1 MKKKIISMI
10 TALACAVCAVGVMP
24 AADNLVSAA
33 SYSDYFS
40 YGDYLKCVKVDED
53 EDGAYDYVK
62 ISGCDES
69 ATAVEIPAEIDDL
82 PVTKIGDSA
91 FSGCTSLSG
100 IEIPNSV
107 TSIGDDAFSGCTSLS
122 SINIPDS
129 VTEIEFGTF
138 SGCEK
143 LAAINVSSGNN
154 NYASIDGVLFNKDK
168 TKLKQYPAG
177 RSETTYTIPDSVTYI
192 ESGAFSGC
200 TSLSSIEIPDSVT
213 YIETWVFD
221 GCTSLSSI
229 NIPDSVTYIG
239 DSAFE
244 GCEKLA
250 AINVSSEN
258 NNYASIDGVLFN
270 KDKTELKQYPI
281 GRSETYTIPDSVTY
295 IGDSAFDGCT
305 NLSSVEIP
313 DSVTRIGDYAFYECT
328 SLSSINI
335 PDSVTAIGESA
346 FHETQ
351 LMENQDGIK
360 YVGKWV
366 VGVDLDITLAIT
378 SEIREGTKGIADSAF
393 SYRREDISNIN
404 LPEGLMYIGDDAF
417 YGCENLTNI
426 SIPDSVMNIGEN
438 AFYETQL
445 MENQDGIN
453 YVGKWAV
460 GYDEDITS
468 AEIREG
474 TIGIANCAFVISDI
488 SGITIPEGLMYIG
501 NSAFD
506 GCDNIYNNGT
516 IEIPASVVRIG
527 DGAFQCNYNSELGFF
542 NIKNPDCVLGKDCMY
557 NAAIFGEENSI
568 LQACAEKEG
577 IPFNP
582 VIVTEAGE
590 YNIELAYNS
599 TKDILFCPSESGN
612 YSVRTKSDKA
622 HMTSFGNSTHYSST
636 YENEV
641 DSQDELTAGK
651 YYMINIDSKLENENF
666 NNWNEGDLPA
676 TIKVDIYHVIS
687 ESKDISELVDYDIP
701 SYVRSDISFNLEK
714 ASNVILDISEN
725 LKHLIIHFDESGYEK
740 SSEWKSN
747 GIYTLESGSYM
758 LRIYGN
764 DNDAKLNASL
774 TPYTSTTTVT
784 TTSPTTS
791 TTVSTSVSITTDSV
805 SSGTETTP
813 DVTGTTTDSTTVIST
828 DVTTTK
834 ASTADTTA
842 GSTSVSTTST
852 STSVSA
858 TSAPITTTVPPTT
871 TPQVTGILGDANSDG
886 KLDVRDAAYIA
897 RMLAQ
902 RDTEK
907 LPKNADFNED
917 GQINVRDAAA
927 IARFLAK
934 KH

>member
-10 TALACAVCAVGVMP
+10 TALACAICAVGVMP
-24 AADNLVSAA
+24 ATDDMASAE
-33 SYSDYFS
+33 SYSDDFS
-40 YGDYLKCVKVDED
+40 YGDYLKYWKVDED
-53 EDGAYDYVK
+53 EDGAYDNVR
-62 ISGCDES
+62 IIDCDES
-69 ATAVEIPAEIDDL
+69 ATTVEIPAEIDNL
-82 PVTKIGDSA
+82 PVTEIMDYA
-91 FSGCTSLSG
+91 FS
-100 IEIPNSV
+100 E
-107 TSIGDDAFSGCTSLS
+107 
-122 SINIPDS
+122 
-129 VTEIEFGTF
+129 
-138 SGCEK
+138 CEK
-143 LAAINVSSGNN
+143 LSAINVSSGNN
-154 NYASIDGVLFNKDK
+154 NYISIDGVLFNKDK
-168 TKLKQYPAG
+168 TELIQYPAG
-177 RSETTYTIPDSVTYI
+177 KSETTYTIPDSVTEI
-192 ESGAFSGC
+192 ESGAFFGCTSLSGIEIPDSVTEIGSSAFFGC

-213 YIETWVFD
+213 SIGFYAFS
-221 GCTSLSSI
+221 GCKNLSSI
-229 NIPDSVTYIG
+229 EIPDSVTEIG
-239 DSAFE
+239 YRTFY
-244 GCEKLA
+244 GCEKLS
-250 AINVSSEN
+250 AINVSSGN
-258 NNYASIDGVLFN
+258 NNYSSIDGVLFN
-270 KDKTELKQYPI
+270 KDKTELEQYPAEK
-281 GRSETYTIPDSVTY
+281 SETMYIIPNSVTKIDENAFCGCTSLEEITIPDSVTE
-295 IGDSAFDGCT
+295 IGKSAFYGT
-305 NLSSVEIP
+305 QLI
-313 DSVTRIGDYAFYECT
+313 
-328 SLSSINI
+328 
-335 PDSVTAIGESA
+335 
-346 FHETQ
+346 ETQ
-351 LMENQDGIK
+351 DGVE

-366 VGVDLDITLAIT
+366 VGSDKDITSA
-378 SEIREGTKGIADSAF
+378 EIKDGTKGIACSAF
-393 SYRREDISNIN
+393 LSRNN
-404 LPEGLMYIGDDAF
+404 LA
-417 YGCENLTNI
+417 TI
-426 SIPDSVMNIGEN
+426 SIPDSVTNIGEN

-474 TIGIANCAFVISDI
+474 TIDIADCAFLICSNI

-506 GCDNIYNNGT
+506 GCDNIYNDGT

-527 DGAFQCNYNSELGFF
+527 DEAFQCNYDSKLIGFF

-590 YNIELAYNS
+590 YSIELAYNS

-622 HMTSFGNSTHYSST
+622 HKTSFGNSTHYSST

-641 DSQDELTAGK
+641 DSQDELTAGS

-676 TIKVDIYHVIS
+676 TVKVDIYHVIS
-687 ESKDISELVDYDIP
+687 ESKDISELVDYDVP
-701 SYVRSDISFNLEK
+701 SYVRSDISFNLEE
-714 ASNVILDISEN
+714 ASNVILNISEN

-828 DVTTTK
+828 DATTDVTTTK

-842 GSTSVSTTST
+842 ISTSVSTTST

-858 TSAPITTTVPPTT
+858 TSSPITTTVPPTT

>member
-1 MKKKIISMI
+1 MYIGY
-10 TALACAVCAVGVMP
+10 TAFYDCE
-24 AADNLVSAA
+24 NLTNINIPDSV
-33 SYSDYFS
+33 
-40 YGDYLKCVKVDED
+40 
-53 EDGAYDYVK
+53 
-62 ISGCDES
+62 
-69 ATAVEIPAEIDDL
+69 TEIGYR
-82 PVTKIGDSA
+82 T
-91 FSGCTSLSG
+91 FSGCTNLSS
-100 IEIPNSV
+100 IEIPDSV
-107 TSIGDDAFSGCTSLS
+107 TSIGDSAFSGCTSLS

-129 VTEIEFGTF
+129 VM
-138 SGCEK
+138 S
-143 LAAINVSSGNN
+143 
-154 NYASIDGVLFNKDK
+154 
-168 TKLKQYPAG
+168 
-177 RSETTYTIPDSVTYI
+177 
-192 ESGAFSGC
+192 
-200 TSLSSIEIPDSVT
+200 
-213 YIETWVFD
+213 
-221 GCTSLSSI
+221 
-229 NIPDSVTYIG
+229 IG
-239 DSAFE
+239 DSAFS
-244 GCEKLA
+244 G
-250 AINVSSEN
+250 
-258 NNYASIDGVLFN
+258 
-270 KDKTELKQYPI
+270 
-281 GRSETYTIPDSVTY
+281 
-295 IGDSAFDGCT
+295 
-305 NLSSVEIP
+305 
-313 DSVTRIGDYAFYECT
+313 
-328 SLSSINI
+328 
-335 PDSVTAIGESA
+335 
-346 FHETQ
+346 TQ
-351 LMENQDGIK
+351 LMEIQDGVE

-366 VGVDLDITLAIT
+366 VGSDKDITSA
-378 SEIREGTKGIADSAF
+378 EIKDGTIGIANYAF
-393 SYRREDISNIN
+393 SGDKSLSGITV
-404 LPEGLMYIGDDAF
+404 PEGLMYIGDSAF
-417 YGCENLTNI
+417 YDC
-426 SIPDSVMNIGEN
+426 
-438 AFYETQL
+438 
-445 MENQDGIN
+445 
-453 YVGKWAV
+453 
-460 GYDEDITS
+460 
-468 AEIREG
+468 
-474 TIGIANCAFVISDI
+474 
-488 SGITIPEGLMYIG
+488 SGIY
-501 NSAFD
+501 D
-506 GCDNIYNNGT
+506 DGT

-527 DGAFQCNYNSELGFF
+527 DKAFYIYYGMDDDSIAVI
-542 NIKNPDCVLGKDCMY
+542 NIKNPDCILGKDIIHY
-557 NAAIFGEENSI
+557 DGAILGEENSTA
-568 LQACAEKEG
+568 QAYAEEKG

-622 HMTSFGNSTHYSST
+622 HKTSFGNSTHYSST

-676 TIKVDIYHVIS
+676 TVKVDIYHVIS

-791 TTVSTSVSITTDSV
+791 TTVSTSVSMTTDSV

-813 DVTGTTTDSTTVIST
+813 DVTGTTTDSTAVISTDMTT

-858 TSAPITTTVPPTT
+858 TSSPITTTVPPTT

>member
-10 TALACAVCAVGVMP
+10 TALACAICAVGVMP
-24 AADNLVSAA
+24 ATDDMASAE
-33 SYSDYFS
+33 SYSDDFS
-40 YGDYLKCVKVDED
+40 YGDYLKYWKVDED
-53 EDGAYDYVK
+53 EDGAYDNVR
-62 ISGCDES
+62 IIDCDES
-69 ATAVEIPAEIDDL
+69 ATTVEIPAEIDNL
-82 PVTKIGDSA
+82 PVTEIMDYA
-91 FSGCTSLSG
+91 FS
-100 IEIPNSV
+100 E
-107 TSIGDDAFSGCTSLS
+107 
-122 SINIPDS
+122 
-129 VTEIEFGTF
+129 
-138 SGCEK
+138 CEK
-143 LAAINVSSGNN
+143 LSAINVSSGNN
-154 NYASIDGVLFNKDK
+154 NYISIDGVLFNKDK
-168 TKLKQYPAG
+168 TELIQYPAG
-177 RSETTYTIPDSVTYI
+177 KSETTYTIPDSVTEI
-192 ESGAFSGC
+192 ESGAFFGCTSLSGIEIPDSVTEIGSSAFFGC

-213 YIETWVFD
+213 SIGFYAFS
-221 GCTSLSSI
+221 GCKNLSSI
-229 NIPDSVTYIG
+229 EIPDSVTEIG
-239 DSAFE
+239 YRTFY
-244 GCEKLA
+244 GCEKLS
-250 AINVSSEN
+250 AINVSSGN
-258 NNYASIDGVLFN
+258 NNYSSIDGVLFN
-270 KDKTELKQYPI
+270 KDKTELEQYPAEK
-281 GRSETYTIPDSVTY
+281 SETMYIIPNSVTKIDENAFCGCTSLEEITIPDSVTE
-295 IGDSAFDGCT
+295 IGKSAFYGT
-305 NLSSVEIP
+305 QLI
-313 DSVTRIGDYAFYECT
+313 
-328 SLSSINI
+328 
-335 PDSVTAIGESA
+335 
-346 FHETQ
+346 ETQ
-351 LMENQDGIK
+351 DGVE

-366 VGVDLDITLAIT
+366 VGSDKDITSA
-378 SEIREGTKGIADSAF
+378 EIKDGTKGIACSAF
-393 SYRREDISNIN
+393 LSRNN
-404 LPEGLMYIGDDAF
+404 LA
-417 YGCENLTNI
+417 TI
-426 SIPDSVMNIGEN
+426 SIPDSVTNIGEN

-474 TIGIANCAFVISDI
+474 TIGIADCAFLICNNI

-506 GCDNIYNNGT
+506 GCDNIYNDGT

-527 DGAFQCNYNSELGFF
+527 DEAFQCNYNSELGFF

-582 VIVTEAGE
+582 MIITGAGE
-590 YNIELAYNS
+590 YSIELAYNS

-622 HMTSFGNSTHYSST
+622 HKTSFGNSTHYSST

-641 DSQDELTAGK
+641 DSQDELTAGS

-676 TIKVDIYHVIS
+676 TVKVDIYHVIS

-701 SYVRSDISFNLEK
+701 SYVRSDISFNLEE

-740 SSEWKSN
+740 SSEWNSN
-747 GIYTLESGSYM
+747 GNYTLESGSYM
-758 LRIYGN
+758 LRIYGS
-764 DNDAKLNASL
+764 DNDEKLNASL

-784 TTSPTTS
+784 TTSPTTY
-791 TTVSTSVSITTDSV
+791 TTVSTSVSMTTDSV

-813 DVTGTTTDSTTVIST
+813 DVTGTTTDSTAVISTDTTT

-871 TPQVTGILGDANSDG
+871 TPQVTDILGDANSDG

>member
-1 MKKKIISMI
+1 
-10 TALACAVCAVGVMP
+10 
-24 AADNLVSAA
+24 
-33 SYSDYFS
+33 
-40 YGDYLKCVKVDED
+40 
-53 EDGAYDYVK
+53 
-62 ISGCDES
+62 
-69 ATAVEIPAEIDDL
+69 
-82 PVTKIGDSA
+82 
-91 FSGCTSLSG
+91 
-100 IEIPNSV
+100 
-107 TSIGDDAFSGCTSLS
+107 
-122 SINIPDS
+122 
-129 VTEIEFGTF
+129 
-138 SGCEK
+138 
-143 LAAINVSSGNN
+143 
-154 NYASIDGVLFNKDK
+154 
-168 TKLKQYPAG
+168 
-177 RSETTYTIPDSVTYI
+177 
-192 ESGAFSGC
+192 
-200 TSLSSIEIPDSVT
+200 
-213 YIETWVFD
+213 
-221 GCTSLSSI
+221 
-229 NIPDSVTYIG
+229 
-239 DSAFE
+239 
-244 GCEKLA
+244 
-250 AINVSSEN
+250 
-258 NNYASIDGVLFN
+258 
-270 KDKTELKQYPI
+270 
-281 GRSETYTIPDSVTY
+281 
-295 IGDSAFDGCT
+295 
-305 NLSSVEIP
+305 
-313 DSVTRIGDYAFYECT
+313 
-328 SLSSINI
+328 
-335 PDSVTAIGESA
+335 
-346 FHETQ
+346 
-351 LMENQDGIK
+351 
-360 YVGKWV
+360 
-366 VGVDLDITLAIT
+366 
-378 SEIREGTKGIADSAF
+378 
-393 SYRREDISNIN
+393 
-404 LPEGLMYIGDDAF
+404 
-417 YGCENLTNI
+417 
-426 SIPDSVMNIGEN
+426 
-438 AFYETQL
+438 

-453 YVGKWAV
+453 YVGKWVV

-474 TIGIANCAFVISDI
+474 TSGIADYAF
-488 SGITIPEGLMYIG
+488 SGNDNLSNINLPEGLMYIG

-527 DGAFQCNYNSELGFF
+527 DGAFQCNYDNKLIGFF

-641 DSQDELTAGK
+641 DSQDELTAGS

-676 TIKVDIYHVIS
+676 TVKVDIYHVIS
-687 ESKDISELVDYDIP
+687 ESKDISELVDYDVP
-701 SYVRSDISFNLEK
+701 SYVRSDISFNLEE
-714 ASNVILDISEN
+714 ASNVILNISEN

-791 TTVSTSVSITTDSV
+791 TTVSTSVSMTTDSV

-813 DVTGTTTDSTTVIST
+813 EVTGTTTDSTAVISTDMTT

-858 TSAPITTTVPPTT
+858 TSSPITTTVPPTT
-871 TPQVTGILGDANSDG
+871 TPQVTDILGDANSDG

>member
-10 TALACAVCAVGVMP
+10 TALACAICAVGVMP
-24 AADNLVSAA
+24 AADNLVSADVT
-33 SYSDYFS
+33 YENEKLK
-40 YGDYLKCVKVDED
+40 YGDYLEYQKIES
-53 EDGAYDYVK
+53 DYSESGII
-62 ISGCDES
+62 ISGCDKS
-69 ATAVEIPAEIDDL
+69 ATSVEIPAEIDNL
-82 PVTKIGDSA
+82 PVKWIGSSA
-91 FSGCTSLSG
+91 FSDCVLLEDIS
-100 IEIPNSV
+100 IPDSV
-107 TSIGDDAFSGCTSLS
+107 TSIEYDAFSRCISLKDINIPDSVTEIRNEAFSGCTSLS

-129 VTEIEFGTF
+129 VMYIRDNAF
-138 SGCEK
+138 SKCTSLSNIK
-143 LAAINVSSGNN
+143 
-154 NYASIDGVLFNKDK
+154 
-168 TKLKQYPAG
+168 
-177 RSETTYTIPDSVTYI
+177 IPDSVTEI
-192 ESGAFSGC
+192 ESETFSGC
-200 TSLSSIEIPDSVT
+200 TSLSGIEIPDSVT
-213 YIETWVFD
+213 QIGENAFY
-221 GCTSLSSI
+221 GCTSLEEI
-229 NIPDSVTYIG
+229 
-239 DSAFE
+239 
-244 GCEKLA
+244 
-250 AINVSSEN
+250 
-258 NNYASIDGVLFN
+258 
-270 KDKTELKQYPI
+270 
-281 GRSETYTIPDSVTY
+281 TIPDSVIK
-295 IGDSAFDGCT
+295 IGE
-305 NLSSVEIP
+305 N
-313 DSVTRIGDYAFYECT
+313 AFYT
-328 SLSSINI
+328 TKVI
-335 PDSVTAIGESA
+335 
-346 FHETQ
+346 
-351 LMENQDGIK
+351 ENQDGVE

-366 VGVDLDITLAIT
+366 VGSDKDITSA
-378 SEIREGTKGIADSAF
+378 EIKDGTKGIACSAF
-393 SYRREDISNIN
+393 LSRNS
-404 LPEGLMYIGDDAF
+404 LA
-417 YGCENLTNI
+417 TI
-426 SIPDSVMNIGEN
+426 SIPDSVTNIGEN

-501 NSAFD
+501 NNAFD

-527 DGAFQCNYNSELGFF
+527 DGAFQCNYDSKLIGFF

-590 YNIELAYNS
+590 YSIELAYNS

-676 TIKVDIYHVIS
+676 TVKVDIYHVIS

-701 SYVRSDISFNLEK
+701 SYVRSDISFNLEE
-714 ASNVILDISEN
+714 ASNVILNISEN

-740 SSEWKSN
+740 SSEWNSN

-813 DVTGTTTDSTTVIST
+813 DVTDTTTDSTTVIST
-828 DVTTTK
+828 DATTDVTTTK
-834 ASTADTTA
+834 VSTADTTA

>member
-10 TALACAVCAVGVMP
+10 TALACAICAVGVMP
-24 AADNLVSAA
+24 ATDDMASAE
-33 SYSDYFS
+33 SYSDDFS
-40 YGDYLKCVKVDED
+40 YGDYLKYWKVDED
-53 EDGAYDYVK
+53 EDGAYDYVR
-62 ISGCDES
+62 IIDCDES
-69 ATAVEIPAEIDDL
+69 ATTVEIPAEIDNL
-82 PVTKIGDSA
+82 PVTEIMDYA
-91 FSGCTSLSG
+91 FS
-100 IEIPNSV
+100 E
-107 TSIGDDAFSGCTSLS
+107 
-122 SINIPDS
+122 
-129 VTEIEFGTF
+129 
-138 SGCEK
+138 CEK
-143 LAAINVSSGNN
+143 LSAINVSSGNN
-154 NYASIDGVLFNKDK
+154 NYISIDGVLFNKDK
-168 TKLKQYPAG
+168 TELIQYPAG
-177 RSETTYTIPDSVTYI
+177 KSETTYTIPDSVTEI
-192 ESGAFSGC
+192 ESGAFFGCTSLSGIEIPDSVTEIGSSAFFGC

-213 YIETWVFD
+213 SIGFYAFS
-221 GCTSLSSI
+221 GCKNLSSI
-229 NIPDSVTYIG
+229 
-239 DSAFE
+239 
-244 GCEKLA
+244 
-250 AINVSSEN
+250 
-258 NNYASIDGVLFN
+258 
-270 KDKTELKQYPI
+270 
-281 GRSETYTIPDSVTY
+281 
-295 IGDSAFDGCT
+295 
-305 NLSSVEIP
+305 EIP
-313 DSVTRIGDYAFYECT
+313 DSVTEIG
-328 SLSSINI
+328 S
-335 PDSVTAIGESA
+335 SA
-346 FHETQ
+346 F
-351 LMENQDGIK
+351 NG
-360 YVGKWV
+360 
-366 VGVDLDITLAIT
+366 
-378 SEIREGTKGIADSAF
+378 
-393 SYRREDISNIN
+393 
-404 LPEGLMYIGDDAF
+404 
-417 YGCENLTNI
+417 
-426 SIPDSVMNIGEN
+426 
-438 AFYETQL
+438 TQL

-453 YVGKWAV
+453 YVGKWVV
-460 GYDEDITS
+460 GSDKDITS
-468 AEIREG
+468 AEIKDG
-474 TIGIANCAFVISDI
+474 TIGIANYAFSGDKSL
-488 SGITIPEGLMYIG
+488 SGITVPEGLMYIG
-501 NSAFD
+501 DSAFYD
-506 GCDNIYNNGT
+506 CSGIYDDGT

-527 DGAFQCNYNSELGFF
+527 DGAFQCNYDSKLIGFF
-542 NIKNPDCVLGKDCMY
+542 NIKNPDCVLGKNCMY

-590 YNIELAYNS
+590 YSIELAYNS

-622 HMTSFGNSTHYSST
+622 HKTSFGNSTHYSST

-641 DSQDELTAGK
+641 DSQDELTAGS

-676 TIKVDIYHVIS
+676 TVKVDIYHVIS
-687 ESKDISELVDYDIP
+687 ESKDISELVDYDVP
-701 SYVRSDISFNLEK
+701 SYVRSDISFNLEE

-791 TTVSTSVSITTDSV
+791 TTVSTSVSMTTDSV

-813 DVTGTTTDSTTVIST
+813 EVTGTTTDSTAVISTDMTT

-852 STSVSA
+852 STSTSVSA
-858 TSAPITTTVPPTT
+858 TSSPITTTVPPTT

>member
-1 MKKKIISMI
+1 MTS
-10 TALACAVCAVGVMP
+10 
-24 AADNLVSAA
+24 
-33 SYSDYFS
+33 
-40 YGDYLKCVKVDED
+40 
-53 EDGAYDYVK
+53 
-62 ISGCDES
+62 
-69 ATAVEIPAEIDDL
+69 AEIREGTRGIADF
-82 PVTKIGDSA
+82 A
-91 FSGCTSLSG
+91 FSDNENLLNINLPEGLMYIGYAAFYGCTNLSS
-100 IEIPNSV
+100 IEIPDSV
-107 TSIGDDAFSGCTSLS
+107 TSIGDS
-122 SINIPDS
+122 
-129 VTEIEFGTF
+129 
-138 SGCEK
+138 
-143 LAAINVSSGNN
+143 
-154 NYASIDGVLFNKDK
+154 
-168 TKLKQYPAG
+168 
-177 RSETTYTIPDSVTYI
+177 
-192 ESGAFSGC
+192 AFSGC

-213 YIETWVFD
+213 EIGEETFS
-221 GCTSLSSI
+221 GCTNLSSI
-229 NIPDSVTYIG
+229 NIPDSVTSIG
-239 DSAFE
+239 NAAFS
-244 GCEKLA
+244 G
-250 AINVSSEN
+250 
-258 NNYASIDGVLFN
+258 
-270 KDKTELKQYPI
+270 
-281 GRSETYTIPDSVTY
+281 
-295 IGDSAFDGCT
+295 
-305 NLSSVEIP
+305 
-313 DSVTRIGDYAFYECT
+313 
-328 SLSSINI
+328 
-335 PDSVTAIGESA
+335 
-346 FHETQ
+346 TQ
-351 LMENQDGIK
+351 LI
-360 YVGKWV
+360 
-366 VGVDLDITLAIT
+366 
-378 SEIREGTKGIADSAF
+378 
-393 SYRREDISNIN
+393 
-404 LPEGLMYIGDDAF
+404 
-417 YGCENLTNI
+417 
-426 SIPDSVMNIGEN
+426 
-438 AFYETQL
+438 
-445 MENQDGIN
+445 ENQDGIN
-453 YVGKWAV
+453 YVDKWAV

-474 TIGIANCAFVISDI
+474 TIGIANCAFLICSNI

-506 GCDNIYNNGT
+506 GCDNIYNDGT

-527 DGAFQCNYNSELGFF
+527 DYAFDIYYVMDDDSIAVI

-582 VIVTEAGE
+582 VIITEAGE
-590 YNIELAYNS
+590 YSIELAYNS

-622 HMTSFGNSTHYSST
+622 HKTSFGNSTHYSST

-641 DSQDELTAGK
+641 DSQDELTAGS

-676 TIKVDIYHVIS
+676 TVKVDIYHVIS

-791 TTVSTSVSITTDSV
+791 TTVSTSVSMTTDSV

-813 DVTGTTTDSTTVIST
+813 DVTGTTTDSTAVISTDMTT

-858 TSAPITTTVPPTT
+858 TSSPITTTVPPTT

>member
-24 AADNLVSAA
+24 AADNLVSAE

-40 YGDYLKCVKVDED
+40 YGDYLKYWKVDED
-53 EDGAYDYVK
+53 EDGAYDYVT

-69 ATAVEIPAEIDDL
+69 AIAVEIPAEIDNL
-82 PVTKIGDSA
+82 PVKWIGGSAFSDCVLLEDIIIPDSVTSIEYDA
-91 FSGCTSLSG
+91 FSGCISLKD
-100 IEIPNSV
+100 INIPDSV
-107 TSIGDDAFSGCTSLS
+107 TEIRNEAFSGCTSLS

-129 VTEIEFGTF
+129 LTYIADAVF
-138 SGCEK
+138 SGCES
-143 LAAINVSSGNN
+143 LAAINVSSENN
-154 NYASIDGVLFNKDK
+154 IYASIDGVLFDKDK
-168 TKLKQYPAG
+168 TELKLYPAG
-177 RSETTYTIPDSVTYI
+177 RSETTYTIPDGVIYISHGAFSGCKNLSDINIPDSITEIESETFSGCTSLSSINIPDSVMYIRDNAFSKCTSLSNIKIPDSVTEI
-192 ESGAFSGC
+192 ESETFSGC

-213 YIETWVFD
+213 QIGENAFY
-221 GCTSLSSI
+221 GCTSLEEI
-229 NIPDSVTYIG
+229 
-239 DSAFE
+239 
-244 GCEKLA
+244 
-250 AINVSSEN
+250 
-258 NNYASIDGVLFN
+258 
-270 KDKTELKQYPI
+270 
-281 GRSETYTIPDSVTY
+281 TIPDSVIK
-295 IGDSAFDGCT
+295 IGE
-305 NLSSVEIP
+305 N
-313 DSVTRIGDYAFYECT
+313 AFYT
-328 SLSSINI
+328 TKVI
-335 PDSVTAIGESA
+335 
-346 FHETQ
+346 
-351 LMENQDGIK
+351 ENQDGVE

-366 VGVDLDITLAIT
+366 VGSDKDITSA
-378 SEIREGTKGIADSAF
+378 EIKDGTKGIACCAF
-393 SYRREDISNIN
+393 LSRNN
-404 LPEGLMYIGDDAF
+404 LA
-417 YGCENLTNI
+417 TI

-438 AFYETQL
+438 AFHETQL
-445 MENQDGIN
+445 MENQDGID
-453 YVGKWAV
+453 YVGKWIV
-460 GYDEDITS
+460 SVDSDMTS
-468 AEIREG
+468 VEIREG
-474 TIGIANCAFVISDI
+474 TIGIADCAFLICSNI

-506 GCDNIYNNGT
+506 GCYNIYNDGT

-527 DGAFQCNYNSELGFF
+527 DEAFQCNYNSELIGLF

-590 YNIELAYNS
+590 YSIELAYNS
-599 TKDILFCPSESGN
+599 TKYILFCPSESGN

-622 HMTSFGNSTHYSST
+622 HMTSFGNITHYSST

-641 DSQDELTAGK
+641 DSQDELTAGS

-676 TIKVDIYHVIS
+676 TVKVDIYHIIS

-701 SYVRSDISFNLEK
+701 SYTRSDISFNLEE

-791 TTVSTSVSITTDSV
+791 TTVSTSVSMTTDSV
-805 SSGTETTP
+805 SSETETTP
-813 DVTGTTTDSTTVIST
+813 DVTDTTTDSTTVISADTTT

-842 GSTSVSTTST
+842 SSTSVSTSTST

>member
-10 TALACAVCAVGVMP
+10 TALACAICAVGVMP
-24 AADNLVSAA
+24 AADNLVSADVT
-33 SYSDYFS
+33 YENEKLK
-40 YGDYLKCVKVDED
+40 YGDYLEYQKIES
-53 EDGAYDYVK
+53 DYSESGIM
-62 ISGCDES
+62 ISGCDKS
-69 ATAVEIPAEIDDL
+69 ATSVEIPAEIDNL
-82 PVTKIGDSA
+82 PVKWIGSSAFSDCLLLEDIIIPDSITSIEYDA
-91 FSGCTSLSG
+91 FSGCISLKD
-100 IEIPNSV
+100 INIPDSV
-107 TSIGDDAFSGCTSLS
+107 TEIRNEAFSGCTSLS

-129 VTEIEFGTF
+129 LTYIADAVF
-138 SGCEK
+138 SGCES
-143 LAAINVSSGNN
+143 LAAINVSSENN
-154 NYASIDGVLFNKDK
+154 IYASIDGILFDKDK
-168 TKLKQYPAG
+168 TELKQYPAG
-177 RSETTYTIPDSVTYI
+177 RSETTYTIPDGVIYI
-192 ESGAFSGC
+192 RHGAFSGC
-200 TSLSSIEIPDSVT
+200 KNLSDINIPDSIT
-213 YIETWVFD
+213 EIESETFS

-229 NIPDSVTYIG
+229 NIPDSVMYIR
-239 DSAFE
+239 DNAFDT
-244 GCEKLA
+244 CISLV
-250 AINVSSEN
+250 NVN
-258 NNYASIDGVLFN
+258 
-270 KDKTELKQYPI
+270 
-281 GRSETYTIPDSVTY
+281 IPESVTY
-295 IGDSAFDGCT
+295 IGNSAFFGCT
-305 NLSSVEIP
+305 SLSNVNIPGGITEIESETFSGCTSLSGIEIP
-313 DSVTRIGDYAFYECT
+313 DSVTQIGENAFYGCT
-328 SLSSINI
+328 SLEEITI
-335 PDSVTAIGESA
+335 PDSVIKIGENA
-346 FHETQ
+346 FYATKVI
-351 LMENQDGIK
+351 ENQDGVE

-366 VGVDLDITLAIT
+366 VGSDKDITSA
-378 SEIREGTKGIADSAF
+378 EIKDGTKGIACSAF
-393 SYRREDISNIN
+393 LSRNN
-404 LPEGLMYIGDDAF
+404 LA
-417 YGCENLTNI
+417 TI
-426 SIPDSVMNIGEN
+426 SIPDSVTNIGEN

-453 YVGKWAV
+453 YVGKWVV
-460 GYDEDITS
+460 GYDEDITL
-468 AEIREG
+468 AKIREG
-474 TIGIANCAFVISDI
+474 TRGIADYAF
-488 SGITIPEGLMYIG
+488 SGNDNLSNINLPEGLMYIG
-501 NSAFD
+501 DSAFD
-506 GCDNIYNNGT
+506 GCDNIYNDGT

-527 DGAFQCNYNSELGFF
+527 DEAFQCNYNSELGFF

-568 LQACAEKEG
+568 LQACAKKEG

-676 TIKVDIYHVIS
+676 TVKVDIYHVIS

-701 SYVRSDISFNLEK
+701 SYVRSDISFNLEE
-714 ASNVILDISEN
+714 ASNVILNISEN

-813 DVTGTTTDSTTVIST
+813 DVTDTTTDSTTVISTDATT

>member
-1 MKKKIISMI
+1 
-10 TALACAVCAVGVMP
+10 
-24 AADNLVSAA
+24 
-33 SYSDYFS
+33 
-40 YGDYLKCVKVDED
+40 
-53 EDGAYDYVK
+53 
-62 ISGCDES
+62 
-69 ATAVEIPAEIDDL
+69 
-82 PVTKIGDSA
+82 
-91 FSGCTSLSG
+91 
-100 IEIPNSV
+100 
-107 TSIGDDAFSGCTSLS
+107 
-122 SINIPDS
+122 
-129 VTEIEFGTF
+129 
-138 SGCEK
+138 
-143 LAAINVSSGNN
+143 
-154 NYASIDGVLFNKDK
+154 
-168 TKLKQYPAG
+168 
-177 RSETTYTIPDSVTYI
+177 
-192 ESGAFSGC
+192 
-200 TSLSSIEIPDSVT
+200 
-213 YIETWVFD
+213 
-221 GCTSLSSI
+221 
-229 NIPDSVTYIG
+229 
-239 DSAFE
+239 
-244 GCEKLA
+244 
-250 AINVSSEN
+250 
-258 NNYASIDGVLFN
+258 
-270 KDKTELKQYPI
+270 
-281 GRSETYTIPDSVTY
+281 
-295 IGDSAFDGCT
+295 
-305 NLSSVEIP
+305 
-313 DSVTRIGDYAFYECT
+313 
-328 SLSSINI
+328 
-335 PDSVTAIGESA
+335 
-346 FHETQ
+346 
-351 LMENQDGIK
+351 
-360 YVGKWV
+360 
-366 VGVDLDITLAIT
+366 
-378 SEIREGTKGIADSAF
+378 
-393 SYRREDISNIN
+393 
-404 LPEGLMYIGDDAF
+404 
-417 YGCENLTNI
+417 
-426 SIPDSVMNIGEN
+426 MNIGEN

-453 YVGKWAV
+453 YVGKWVV

-474 TIGIANCAFVISDI
+474 TIGIANCAFLICSNI

-506 GCDNIYNNGT
+506 GCDNIYNDGT

-527 DGAFQCNYNSELGFF
+527 DGAFQCNYDSKLGFF

-622 HMTSFGNSTHYSST
+622 HKTSFGNSTHYSST

-676 TIKVDIYHVIS
+676 TVKVDIYHVIS

-791 TTVSTSVSITTDSV
+791 TTVSTSVSMTTDSV

-813 DVTGTTTDSTTVIST
+813 DVTGTTTDSTAVISTDMTT

-858 TSAPITTTVPPTT
+858 TSSPITTTVPPTT

>member
-10 TALACAVCAVGVMP
+10 TALACAICAVGVMP
-24 AADNLVSAA
+24 AADNLVSADVT
-33 SYSDYFS
+33 YENEKLK
-40 YGDYLKCVKVDED
+40 YGDYLEYQKIES
-53 EDGAYDYVK
+53 DYSESGIM
-62 ISGCDES
+62 ISGCDKS
-69 ATAVEIPAEIDDL
+69 ATSVEIPAEIDNL
-82 PVTKIGDSA
+82 PVKWIGGSAFSDCVLLEDISIPDSVTSIEYDA
-91 FSGCTSLSG
+91 FSGCESLAAINVSSENNIYASIDGILFDKDKTELKQYPAGRSEKTYTIPDGVMYIGYGAFSG
-100 IEIPNSV
+100 CKNLSDINIPDSV
-107 TSIGDDAFSGCTSLS
+107 TSIGDYAFYECTSLSSIEIPDSVTSIRYNAFSGCTSLS

-129 VTEIEFGTF
+129 VTEIG
-138 SGCEK
+138 
-143 LAAINVSSGNN
+143 SS
-154 NYASIDGVLFNKDK
+154 
-168 TKLKQYPAG
+168 
-177 RSETTYTIPDSVTYI
+177 
-192 ESGAFSGC
+192 AFSGC
-200 TSLSSIEIPDSVT
+200 TSLSGIEIPDSVMK
-213 YIETWVFD
+213 IEY
-221 GCTSLSSI
+221 
-229 NIPDSVTYIG
+229 N
-239 DSAFE
+239 AF
-244 GCEKLA
+244 
-250 AINVSSEN
+250 S
-258 NNYASIDGVLFN
+258 
-270 KDKTELKQYPI
+270 
-281 GRSETYTIPDSVTY
+281 
-295 IGDSAFDGCT
+295 
-305 NLSSVEIP
+305 
-313 DSVTRIGDYAFYECT
+313 
-328 SLSSINI
+328 
-335 PDSVTAIGESA
+335 
-346 FHETQ
+346 ETQ
-351 LMENQDGIK
+351 LIETQDGVE

-366 VGVDLDITLAIT
+366 VGSDKDITSA
-378 SEIREGTKGIADSAF
+378 EIKDGTKGIACSAF
-393 SYRREDISNIN
+393 LSRNN
-404 LPEGLMYIGDDAF
+404 LA
-417 YGCENLTNI
+417 TI

-453 YVGKWAV
+453 YVDKWVV

-468 AEIREG
+468 AEIKDG
-474 TIGIANCAFVISDI
+474 TRGIADYAF
-488 SGITIPEGLMYIG
+488 SGNDNLSNINLPEGLMYIG
-501 NSAFD
+501 YSAFYD
-506 GCDNIYNNGT
+506 CYNIYNDGT

-527 DGAFQCNYNSELGFF
+527 DEAFDIYYVMDDDSIAVI
-542 NIKNPDCVLGKDCMY
+542 NIKNPDCILGKDIIHY
-557 NAAIFGEENSI
+557 DGAILGEENSTA
-568 LQACAEKEG
+568 QAYAEEKG

-582 VIVTEAGE
+582 MIITEAGE

-676 TIKVDIYHVIS
+676 TVKVDIYHVIS

-701 SYVRSDISFNLEK
+701 SYVRSDISFNLEE
-714 ASNVILDISEN
+714 ASNVILNISEN
-725 LKHLIIHFDESGYEK
+725 LKHLIIHLDESGYEK

-828 DVTTTK
+828 DATTDVTTTK

-858 TSAPITTTVPPTT
+858 TSSPITTTVPPTT

>member
-1 MKKKIISMI
+1 MTMSK
-10 TALACAVCAVGVMP
+10 
-24 AADNLVSAA
+24 
-33 SYSDYFS
+33 F
-40 YGDYLKCVKVDED
+40 
-53 EDGAYDYVK
+53 
-62 ISGCDES
+62 
-69 ATAVEIPAEIDDL
+69 PAEIDNL
-82 PVTKIGDSA
+82 PVKWIGGSA
-91 FSGCTSLSG
+91 FSDCVLLEDIIIPDSVTSIEYYAFYGCTSLSG
-100 IEIPNSV
+100 I
-107 TSIGDDAFSGCTSLS
+107 
-122 SINIPDS
+122 NIPDS
-129 VTEIEFGTF
+129 VT
-138 SGCEK
+138 C
-143 LAAINVSSGNN
+143 
-154 NYASIDGVLFNKDK
+154 
-168 TKLKQYPAG
+168 
-177 RSETTYTIPDSVTYI
+177 I
-192 ESGAFSGC
+192 ESSAFSGC

-213 YIETWVFD
+213 CIE
-221 GCTSLSSI
+221 SSTF
-229 NIPDSVTYIG
+229 S
-239 DSAFE
+239 
-244 GCEKLA
+244 
-250 AINVSSEN
+250 
-258 NNYASIDGVLFN
+258 
-270 KDKTELKQYPI
+270 
-281 GRSETYTIPDSVTY
+281 
-295 IGDSAFDGCT
+295 
-305 NLSSVEIP
+305 
-313 DSVTRIGDYAFYECT
+313 ECT

-335 PDSVTAIGESA
+335 PDSVTSIEKSAFSGCTSLEEISIPNSVTEIGEETFYECTNLSSIEIPDGVTEIGWETFSGCTSLSNIKIPDSVTQIGGNAFSGCTSLSGIEIPDSVTQIGENAFYGCTSLEEITIPDSVIKIGENAFYTTKVIENQDGVEYVGKWVVGSDKDITSAEIKDGTKGIACSA
-346 FHETQ
+346 FLSCNNLATISIPDSVTNIGEDAFNETQ
-351 LMENQDGIK
+351 LMENQDGID
-360 YVGKWV
+360 YVGKWIV
-366 VGVDLDITLAIT
+366 SVDSNMT
-378 SEIREGTKGIADSAF
+378 S
-393 SYRREDISNIN
+393 
-404 LPEGLMYIGDDAF
+404 
-417 YGCENLTNI
+417 
-426 SIPDSVMNIGEN
+426 V
-438 AFYETQL
+438 
-445 MENQDGIN
+445 
-453 YVGKWAV
+453 
-460 GYDEDITS
+460 
-468 AEIREG
+468 EIREG
-474 TIGIANCAFVISDI
+474 TIGIADCAFFVCSNI

-501 NSAFD
+501 NSAFN
-506 GCDNIYNNGT
+506 GCYNIYNDGT

-527 DGAFQCNYNSELGFF
+527 DEAFQRGYDNKLIGFF

-582 VIVTEAGE
+582 VIITEAGE

-622 HMTSFGNSTHYSST
+622 HRTSFGNSTHYSST

-641 DSQDELTAGK
+641 DSQDELTAGS

-676 TIKVDIYHVIS
+676 TVKVDIYHVIS

-714 ASNVILDISEN
+714 ASNVILDISGN

-774 TPYTSTTTVT
+774 TPYTSTTTIT

-791 TTVSTSVSITTDSV
+791 TTVSTSVSMTTDSV

-813 DVTGTTTDSTTVIST
+813 DVTGTTTDSTAVISTDMTT

-858 TSAPITTTVPPTT
+858 TSVPITTTVPPTT
-871 TPQVTGILGDANSDG
+871 TPQVTDILGDANSDG

>member
-10 TALACAVCAVGVMP
+10 TALACAICAVGVMP
-24 AADNLVSAA
+24 AADNLVSADVT
-33 SYSDYFS
+33 YENEKLK
-40 YGDYLKCVKVDED
+40 YGDYLEYQKIES
-53 EDGAYDYVK
+53 DYSESGII
-62 ISGCDES
+62 ISGCDKS
-69 ATAVEIPAEIDDL
+69 ATSVEIPAEIDNL
-82 PVTKIGDSA
+82 PVKWIGSSA
-91 FSGCTSLSG
+91 FSDCVLLEDIS
-100 IEIPNSV
+100 IPDSV
-107 TSIGDDAFSGCTSLS
+107 TSIEYDAFSRCISLKDINIPDSVTEIRNEAFSGCTSLS

-129 VTEIEFGTF
+129 LTYIADAVF
-138 SGCEK
+138 SGCES
-143 LAAINVSSGNN
+143 LAAINVSSENN
-154 NYASIDGVLFNKDK
+154 IYASIDGILFDKDK
-168 TKLKQYPAG
+168 TELKQYPAG
-177 RSETTYTIPDSVTYI
+177 RSETTYTIPDGVIYI
-192 ESGAFSGC
+192 SHGAFSGC
-200 TSLSSIEIPDSVT
+200 KNLSDINIPDGIT
-213 YIETWVFD
+213 EIESETFS

-229 NIPDSVTYIG
+229 NIPDSVMYIR
-239 DSAFE
+239 DNAFSK
-244 GCEKLA
+244 CTSLSNIK
-250 AINVSSEN
+250 
-258 NNYASIDGVLFN
+258 
-270 KDKTELKQYPI
+270 
-281 GRSETYTIPDSVTY
+281 IPDSVTE
-295 IGDSAFDGCT
+295 IESETFSGCT
-305 NLSSVEIP
+305 SLSGIEIP
-313 DSVTRIGDYAFYECT
+313 DSVTQIGENAFYGCT
-328 SLSSINI
+328 SLEEITI
-335 PDSVTAIGESA
+335 PDSVIKIGENA
-346 FHETQ
+346 FYTTKVI
-351 LMENQDGIK
+351 ENQDGVE

-366 VGVDLDITLAIT
+366 VGSDKDITSA
-378 SEIREGTKGIADSAF
+378 EIKDGTKGIACSAF
-393 SYRREDISNIN
+393 LSRNS
-404 LPEGLMYIGDDAF
+404 LA
-417 YGCENLTNI
+417 TI
-426 SIPDSVMNIGEN
+426 SIPDSVTNIGEN

-501 NSAFD
+501 NNAFD

-527 DGAFQCNYNSELGFF
+527 DGAFQCNYDSKLIGFF

-590 YNIELAYNS
+590 YSIELAYNS

-676 TIKVDIYHVIS
+676 TVKVDIYHVIS
-687 ESKDISELVDYDIP
+687 ESKDISELVDYDVP

-714 ASNVILDISEN
+714 ASNVILNISEN

-828 DVTTTK
+828 DATTDVTTTK

-842 GSTSVSTTST
+842 SSTSVSTTST

-871 TPQVTGILGDANSDG
+871 TPQVTGILGDANNDG

-897 RMLAQ
+897 RILAQ

>member
-10 TALACAVCAVGVMP
+10 TALACAICAVGVMP
-24 AADNLVSAA
+24 AADNLVSADVT
-33 SYSDYFS
+33 YENEKLK
-40 YGDYLKCVKVDED
+40 YGDYLEYQKIES
-53 EDGAYDYVK
+53 DYSESGII
-62 ISGCDES
+62 ISGCDKS
-69 ATAVEIPAEIDDL
+69 ATSVEIPAEIDNL
-82 PVTKIGDSA
+82 PVKWIGSSA
-91 FSGCTSLSG
+91 FSDCVLLEDIS
-100 IEIPNSV
+100 IPDSV
-107 TSIGDDAFSGCTSLS
+107 TSIEYDAFSRCISLKDINIPDSVTEIRNEAFSGCTSLS

-129 VTEIEFGTF
+129 LTYIADAVF
-138 SGCEK
+138 SGCES
-143 LAAINVSSGNN
+143 LAAINVSSENN
-154 NYASIDGVLFNKDK
+154 IYASIDGILFDKDK
-168 TKLKQYPAG
+168 TELKQYPAG
-177 RSETTYTIPDSVTYI
+177 RSETTYTIPDGVIYI
-192 ESGAFSGC
+192 SHGAFSGC
-200 TSLSSIEIPDSVT
+200 KNLSDINIPDGIT
-213 YIETWVFD
+213 EIESETFS

-229 NIPDSVTYIG
+229 NIPDSVMYIR
-239 DSAFE
+239 DNAFSK
-244 GCEKLA
+244 CTSLSNIK
-250 AINVSSEN
+250 
-258 NNYASIDGVLFN
+258 
-270 KDKTELKQYPI
+270 
-281 GRSETYTIPDSVTY
+281 IPDSVTE
-295 IGDSAFDGCT
+295 IESETFSGCT
-305 NLSSVEIP
+305 SLSGIEIP
-313 DSVTRIGDYAFYECT
+313 DSVTQIGENAFYGCT
-328 SLSSINI
+328 SLEEITI
-335 PDSVTAIGESA
+335 PDSVIKIGENA
-346 FHETQ
+346 FYTTKVI
-351 LMENQDGIK
+351 ENQDGVE

-366 VGVDLDITLAIT
+366 VGSDKDITSA
-378 SEIREGTKGIADSAF
+378 EIKDGTKGIACSAF
-393 SYRREDISNIN
+393 LSRNS
-404 LPEGLMYIGDDAF
+404 LA
-417 YGCENLTNI
+417 TI
-426 SIPDSVMNIGEN
+426 SIPDSVTNIGEN

-527 DGAFQCNYNSELGFF
+527 DGAFQCNYDSKLIGFF

-582 VIVTEAGE
+582 VIITEAGE

-676 TIKVDIYHVIS
+676 TVKVDIYHVIS

-701 SYVRSDISFNLEK
+701 SYVRSDISFNLEE
-714 ASNVILDISEN
+714 ASNVILNISEN

-740 SSEWKSN
+740 SSEWNSN
-747 GIYTLESGSYM
+747 GNYTLESGSYM

-764 DNDAKLNASL
+764 DTDAKLNASL

-791 TTVSTSVSITTDSV
+791 TTLSTSVSMTTDSV

-828 DVTTTK
+828 DMTTDVTTTK
-834 ASTADTTA
+834 VSTADTTA
-842 GSTSVSTTST
+842 SSTSVSTTST

-871 TPQVTGILGDANSDG
+871 TPQVTGILGDANNDG

>member
-10 TALACAVCAVGVMP
+10 TALACAICAVGVMP

-53 EDGAYDYVK
+53 EDGAYDYVT

-69 ATAVEIPAEIDDL
+69 ATAVEIPAEIDNL
-82 PVTKIGDSA
+82 P
-91 FSGCTSLSG
+91 
-100 IEIPNSV
+100 
-107 TSIGDDAFSGCTSLS
+107 
-122 SINIPDS
+122 

-138 SGCEK
+138 S
-143 LAAINVSSGNN
+143 
-154 NYASIDGVLFNKDK
+154 
-168 TKLKQYPAG
+168 
-177 RSETTYTIPDSVTYI
+177 
-192 ESGAFSGC
+192 
-200 TSLSSIEIPDSVT
+200 
-213 YIETWVFD
+213 
-221 GCTSLSSI
+221 
-229 NIPDSVTYIG
+229 
-239 DSAFE
+239 

-281 GRSETYTIPDSVTY
+281 GRSETTYTIPDSVTEIEFEAFSGCTSLSSINIPDSVTY
-295 IGDSAFDGCT
+295 IGSSAFSGCEKLAAINVSSENNNYTSIDGVLFNKDKT
-305 NLSSVEIP
+305 ELNQYPAGRSETYTIP
-313 DSVTRIGDYAFYECT
+313 DSVTEIGRYAFSGCTSLSSINIPDSVTSIGLGAFAECT

-335 PDSVTAIGESA
+335 PDSVTEIGIEAFKGCANLSSINIPDSVMSIEYAAFEGCANLSSINIPDGITEIEFETFSGCTSLSGIEIPDSVTQIGENA
-346 FHETQ
+346 FYGCTSLEEITIPDSVIKIGENAFYTTKVI
-351 LMENQDGIK
+351 ENQDGVE

-366 VGVDLDITLAIT
+366 VGSDKDITSA
-378 SEIREGTKGIADSAF
+378 EIKDGTKGIACSAF
-393 SYRREDISNIN
+393 LSRNS
-404 LPEGLMYIGDDAF
+404 LA
-417 YGCENLTNI
+417 TI
-426 SIPDSVMNIGEN
+426 SIPDSVTNIGEN

-527 DGAFQCNYNSELGFF
+527 DGAFQCNYDNKLIGFF

-641 DSQDELTAGK
+641 DSQDELTAGS

-676 TIKVDIYHVIS
+676 TVKVDIYHVIS

-871 TPQVTGILGDANSDG
+871 TPQVTGILGDANNDG

>member
-24 AADNLVSAA
+24 ATDDMASAE
-33 SYSDYFS
+33 SYSDDFS
-40 YGDYLKCVKVDED
+40 YGDYLKYWKVDED
-53 EDGAYDYVK
+53 EDGAYDNVR
-62 ISGCDES
+62 IIDCDES
-69 ATAVEIPAEIDDL
+69 ATTVEIPAEIDNL
-82 PVTKIGDSA
+82 PVTEIMDYA
-91 FSGCTSLSG
+91 FS
-100 IEIPNSV
+100 E
-107 TSIGDDAFSGCTSLS
+107 
-122 SINIPDS
+122 
-129 VTEIEFGTF
+129 
-138 SGCEK
+138 CEK
-143 LAAINVSSGNN
+143 LSAINVSSGNN
-154 NYASIDGVLFNKDK
+154 NYISIDGVLFNKDK
-168 TKLKQYPAG
+168 TELIQYPAG
-177 RSETTYTIPDSVTYI
+177 KSETTYTIPDSVTEI
-192 ESGAFSGC
+192 ESGAFFGCTSLSGIEIPDSVTEIGSSAFFGC

-213 YIETWVFD
+213 KIGENAFY
-221 GCTSLSSI
+221 GCTSLEEI
-229 NIPDSVTYIG
+229 
-239 DSAFE
+239 
-244 GCEKLA
+244 
-250 AINVSSEN
+250 
-258 NNYASIDGVLFN
+258 
-270 KDKTELKQYPI
+270 
-281 GRSETYTIPDSVTY
+281 TIPDSVIK
-295 IGDSAFDGCT
+295 IGE
-305 NLSSVEIP
+305 N
-313 DSVTRIGDYAFYECT
+313 AFYT
-328 SLSSINI
+328 TKVI
-335 PDSVTAIGESA
+335 
-346 FHETQ
+346 
-351 LMENQDGIK
+351 ENQDGVE

-366 VGVDLDITLAIT
+366 VGSDKDITSA
-378 SEIREGTKGIADSAF
+378 EIKDGTKGIACSAF
-393 SYRREDISNIN
+393 LSRNS
-404 LPEGLMYIGDDAF
+404 LA
-417 YGCENLTNI
+417 TI
-426 SIPDSVMNIGEN
+426 SIPDSVTNVGEN

-453 YVGKWAV
+453 YVGKWVV

-506 GCDNIYNNGT
+506 GCDNIYNDGT

-527 DGAFQCNYNSELGFF
+527 DEAFQCNYNSELGFF
-542 NIKNPDCVLGKDCMY
+542 NIKNPDCVLGKNCMY

-641 DSQDELTAGK
+641 DSKDELTAGS

-676 TIKVDIYHVIS
+676 TVKVDIYHVIS
-687 ESKDISELVDYDIP
+687 ESKDISELVDYDVP
-701 SYVRSDISFNLEK
+701 SYVRSDISFNLEE
-714 ASNVILDISEN
+714 ASNVILNISEN
-725 LKHLIIHFDESGYEK
+725 LKHLLIHFDESGYEK

-828 DVTTTK
+828 DATTDVTTTK

-842 GSTSVSTTST
+842 SSTSVSTTSTST

-858 TSAPITTTVPPTT
+858 TSAPITTTIPPTT

>member
-10 TALACAVCAVGVMP
+10 TALACAICAVGVMP
-24 AADNLVSAA
+24 AADNLVSADVT
-33 SYSDYFS
+33 YENEKLK
-40 YGDYLKCVKVDED
+40 YGDYLEYQKIES
-53 EDGAYDYVK
+53 DYSESGIM
-62 ISGCDES
+62 ISGCDKS
-69 ATAVEIPAEIDDL
+69 ATSVEIPAEIDNL
-82 PVTKIGDSA
+82 PVKWIGSSAFSDCVLLEDISIPDSVTSIEYDAFSRCISLKDINIPDSVTEIRNEA
-91 FSGCTSLSG
+91 FSGCTSLSSINIPDSLTYIADAVFSGCESLAAINVSSENNIYASIDG
-100 IEIPNSV
+100 ILFDKDKTELKQYPAGRSETTYTIPDGVIYISHGAFSGCKNLSDINIPDSV
-107 TSIGDDAFSGCTSLS
+107 TSIGDYAFYECTSLSSIEIPDSVTSIRYNAFSGCTSLS

-129 VTEIEFGTF
+129 VT
-138 SGCEK
+138 
-143 LAAINVSSGNN
+143 
-154 NYASIDGVLFNKDK
+154 SIGDD
-168 TKLKQYPAG
+168 
-177 RSETTYTIPDSVTYI
+177 
-192 ESGAFSGC
+192 AFSEC

-213 YIETWVFD
+213 SIGDFAFS

-229 NIPDSVTYIG
+229 
-239 DSAFE
+239 
-244 GCEKLA
+244 
-250 AINVSSEN
+250 
-258 NNYASIDGVLFN
+258 
-270 KDKTELKQYPI
+270 
-281 GRSETYTIPDSVTY
+281 TIPDSVTS
-295 IGDSAFDGCT
+295 IGDSAF
-305 NLSSVEIP
+305 S
-313 DSVTRIGDYAFYECT
+313 ECT

-335 PDSVTAIGESA
+335 PDSVTSIGACA
-346 FHETQ
+346 FLECTSLSSIEIPDSVMEIGNNAFSETQ
-351 LMENQDGIK
+351 LIENQDGIE
-360 YVGKWV
+360 YVGKWI
-366 VGVDLDITLAIT
+366 VDSDEDITSA
-378 SEIREGTKGIADSAF
+378 EIKDGTKGIACSAF
-393 SYRREDISNIN
+393 LSRNN
-404 LPEGLMYIGDDAF
+404 LA
-417 YGCENLTNI
+417 TI
-426 SIPDSVMNIGEN
+426 SIPDSVTNIGKY

-474 TIGIANCAFVISDI
+474 TRGIADYAF
-488 SGITIPEGLMYIG
+488 SGNDNLSNINLPEGLMYIG

-641 DSQDELTAGK
+641 DSQDELTAGS

-676 TIKVDIYHVIS
+676 TVKVDIYHVIS

-701 SYVRSDISFNLEK
+701 SYVRSDISFNLEE

-740 SSEWKSN
+740 SSEWNSN
-747 GIYTLESGSYM
+747 GNYTLESGSYM

-774 TPYTSTTTVT
+774 TP
-784 TTSPTTS
+784 
-791 TTVSTSVSITTDSV
+791 
-805 SSGTETTP
+805 
-813 DVTGTTTDSTTVIST
+813 
-828 DVTTTK
+828 
-834 ASTADTTA
+834 
-842 GSTSVSTTST
+842 
-852 STSVSA
+852 
-858 TSAPITTTVPPTT
+858 
-871 TPQVTGILGDANSDG
+871 
-886 KLDVRDAAYIA
+886 
-897 RMLAQ
+897 
-902 RDTEK
+902 
-907 LPKNADFNED
+907 
-917 GQINVRDAAA
+917 
-927 IARFLAK
+927 
-934 KH
+934 